1 MSAGRPG
8 GASTN
13 PHKGYTGLKR
23 IIRATGHSASGLRA
37 AWRFESAFRQ
47 ECLLFLGLL
56 PLGLWLGSNW
66 LERSIL
72 IGSAA
77 LVLIVELLNSA
88 VESAIDRISM
98 DHHEL
103 SKRSKDLGSA
113 AVLVSLL
120 LCGAIWAA
128 ALWARL
134 FA

>member
-1 MSAGRPG
+1 MSVEQP
-8 GASTN
+8 ASPAAN
-13 PHKGYTGLKR
+13 PHKGYTGLTR
-23 IIRATGHSASGLRA
+23 IIRATRHSGAGLQA

-47 ECLLFLGLL
+47 ECLLFMVML
-56 PLGLWLGSNW
+56 PLGLWLGTSW
-66 LERSIL
+66 MERAVL

-113 AVLVSLL
+113 AVLVSLV

-128 ALWARL
+128 AAWAR
-134 FA
+134 FWP